1 MAANRSVTVKILA
14 DLNNYVRGINKGVEE
29 TNRLGRAVKKAN
41 SGIGFDKLGKSALK
55 AAGGATVLYAAYSQG
70 KSAIDTTEKLAKGTL
85 QLQRVTKLSVKDASE
100 FVAVTQARG
109 IETTKLSVSF
119 TALSKQIV
127 AAQQGGKKAAEA
139 FAQLGVSQQAIKAGD
154 TKQVLFQA
162 ADGLSKMGV
171 GANRTALA
179 AQLFG
184 KSYRDLFPLLLK
196 GGQGIK
202 DNMSAA
208 GAFGAVLDGKT
219 LPTMEA
225 WRKAQIT
232 NKLAMMGIQIFI
244 ATTLIPWLT
253 KAISAVSAFVLQFRQ
268 GKGAGGEFKNTL
280 LEIWSVLGPIASALI
295 HHAGL
300 VLEIAVAWKAARA
313 AIAVSNMYGA
323 IMSSLGSESA
333 VAAAG
338 ASRGAAFGA
347 AFKGSAMIGVA
358 AFAPLFLSEVDGAVK
373 SVKTHT
379 SQLKTSILGPYIGGW
394 LDQLINDSSGQGQ
407 NAGKKITTHL
417 AAGVRQGSPAV
428 YASLSD
434 LISGVSKRGVAQAK
448 ASGTIGSTIAS
459 AITAGVRGNTSITAA
474 VMSTLAAAKRK
485 AATASNWFG
494 PIGANIA
501 SGVAAGINQGVN
513 AVVTAAINM
522 VDAANKAAKKKSQQ
536 NSPSLLF
543 AKIGAGLVEGMAL
556 GMSNTAPIAA
566 AAGAMIAAATK
577 PTSKIPG
584 LNAGVRAGMVSGINS
599 AGGFSRTQGVN
610 SSFGQDTVNQM
621 LLQALTWASTHAPKT
636 ALIKPKKGKKL
647 TKGQNKTNAAIT
659 LANTRAQNNATNAL
673 NALTTKIAALAA
685 RNAAVDTLKSY
696 LQSLVDAVKAA
707 KLAEIMGPVNAA
719 RDTRAHNAFLADQGS
734 LNARIT
740 QAQAD
745 AQDPVVQA
753 RYQQQSARLQQR
765 IQQAQHAGN
774 LELVDSLTAEKE
786 ALDARYGPAYL
797 KGLQDQLAQ
806 LNENETE
813 RTAESTAQ
821 KFADAFAAGL
831 NTAFAAFLAGG
842 SIKDFIAAITVGLA
856 GGWNQGTPTGVSLP
870 DVPSA
875 GVPEA
880 LGTVAGTDSNGNP
893 TPSGG
898 GVVMTLADW
907 VNAWLGQHP
916 QYTNKAGKQAAA
928 SVIGKAFGV
937 SKAAVW
943 TAGGAGHFGGRVKN
957 AANGGYLT
965 PGAFTMVGET
975 GPEMIVGGKVSS
987 ATRTSR
993 MGAGAGMNIT
1003 VNAVGAAANDPV
1015 LLARQLGWQL
1025 ATR

>member
-41 SGIGFDKLGKSALK
+41 SGVGFDKLGKSAMK

-162 ADGLSKMGV
+162 ADGLGKMGV

-253 KAISAVSAFVLQFRQ
+253 KAIGAVSAFVLQFRQ
-268 GKGAGGEFKNTL
+268 GKGAGGEFKKTL

-347 AFKGSAMIGVA
+347 AFKGSAMIGIA

-501 SGVAAGINQGVN
+501 GGVAAGISRGVDS
-513 AVVTAAINM
+513 VVAAAINM
-522 VDAANKAAKKKSQQ
+522 VDAANKAAKKRSQQ

-566 AAGAMIAAATK
+566 AAGAMIAAATPK
-577 PTSKIPG
+577 LGIGNS
-584 LNAGVRAGMVSGINS
+584 GVRGILGGQINN
-599 AGGFSRTQGVN
+599 AGGFGGTQGVN

-621 LLQALTWASTHAPKT
+621 LLQALTYASTHVSKQKVPKGASQGT
-636 ALIKPKKGKKL
+636 RDRID
-647 TKGQNKTNAAIT
+647 NRNAA
-659 LANTRAQNNATNAL
+659 AQTRADNAL
-673 NALTTKIAALAA
+673 AALQARIAALAA
-685 RNAAVDTLKSY
+685 RAAAIETLRSY
-696 LQSLVDAVKAA
+696 VQTIKDAIKAA
-707 KLAEIMGPVNAA
+707 RLAELMAPVNAA
-719 RDTRAHNAFLADQGS
+719 REDRAQRADDAGRASLGS
-734 LNARIT
+734 RIT
-740 QAQAD
+740 QAQSD
-745 AQDPVVQA
+745 ANNPVVQA
-753 RYQQQSARLQQR
+753 RYQQQAARLQQR

-774 LELVDSLTAEKE
+774 LDLVDSLTAEKE

-797 KGLQDQLAQ
+797 TGLQDQLAQ
-806 LNENETE
+806 LNENAVE
-813 RTAESTAQ
+813 RTADTTAQ
-821 KFADAFAAGL
+821 KFADSFGAGL
-831 NTAFAAFLAGG
+831 DAAFTAFTAGG
-842 SIKDFIAAITVGLA
+842 SIPAFVAALTA
-856 GGWNQGTPTGVSLP
+856 AMANSGVSLP
-870 DVPSA
+870 SVPNA

-880 LGTVAGTDSNGNP
+880 LGTVAGTTPAGTP
-893 TPSGG
+893 TSTGG
-898 GVVMTLADW
+898 QPVASLADW

-916 QYTNKAGKQAAA
+916 KYTNKAGKQAAA

-943 TAGGAGHFGGRVKN
+943 TAGGTGHFGGRV
-957 AANGGYLT
+957 ANKASGGYLT
-965 PGAFTMVGET
+965 PGALTMVGET
-975 GPEMIVGGKVSS
+975 GPELVVGGKVSS